1 MEWKLLKV
9 EKIEGLVT
17 VVIDNPPINLITLDL
32 YRELSQFVEEMI
44 DEKEVSVILFKSA
57 NPDFF
62 VAHFDVSAILQFPR
76 DGEVRP
82 DPELNAFH

>member
-9 EKIEGLVT
+9 EKRESLVT

-32 YRELSQFVEEMI
+32 YKELSQFVEKMSN
-44 DEKEVSVILFKSA
+44 EKEVSVILFKSA

-62 VAHFDVSAILQFPR
+62 IAHFDVSAILQFPR
-76 DGEVRP
+76 E
-82 DPELNAFH
+82 

>member
-9 EKIEGLVT
+9 EKIGGLVT

-32 YRELSQFVEEMI
+32 YRELSQFVEKMI
-44 DEKEVSVILFKSA
+44 DEKDVSVILFKSA

-62 VAHFDVSAILQFPR
+62 FAHFDVSAIL
-76 DGEVRP
+76 
-82 DPELNAFH
+82 